1 MKKHVVSAL
10 LVLATLL
17 AGATTPG
24 TAQAEKPK
32 ATASTK
38 DAKGASDTK
47 RGSRKKDAPMSVG
60 APNQG
65 KLRGARKLRVTDDV
79 ITKKSS
85 STWGLPEL
93 TNLIQR
99 AARKVRKKHGGP
111 ALLVGDLSAKLGG
124 PLVGHNSHQSGRD
137 ADIGFFV
144 TNSKG
149 KPFRAKRFLPFD
161 DAGVG
166 KDVPW
171 ARFDDARNW
180 ALVRALLTDEQV
192 TVRHIFVT
200 AGLEARLLAYAKQ
213 KKEPEELITR
223 AATVLMAPRDADVH
237 DDHFH
242 IRISCPEAMR
252 GTCIE
257 DSLPKGAAEP
267 KADGDAADTAAPAK
281 EAPAEGV
288 AALAEKAAAE
298 AIAAPATKADK
309 PAKKVDDSPY

>member
-1 MKKHVVSAL
+1 MKQRVVSVL
-10 LVLATLL
+10 LIVATCV
-17 AGATTPG
+17 AGLTVPG
-24 TAQAEKPK
+24 TAEAEKPK
-32 ATASTK
+32 TTAAA
-38 DAKGASDTK
+38 AKEGKGGA
-47 RGSRKKDAPMSVG
+47 RKKDAPMSVG

-85 STWGLPEL
+85 STWGLPDL

-99 AARKVRKKHGGP
+99 AARAVRKKHGGP

-180 ALVRALLTDEQV
+180 AFVRALLTDEQV
-192 TVRHIFVT
+192 TVRHVFVT
-200 AGLEARLLAYAKQ
+200 AGLEARLLAFAKQ
-213 KKEPEELITR
+213 KKEPEELVTR
-223 AATVLMAPRDADVH
+223 AASVLMAPKDADVH

-242 IRISCPEAMR
+242 IRIACPEAMR

-257 DSLPKGAAEP
+257 DSLPKAAAEP
-267 KADGDAADTAAPAK
+267 KASGDGADGAKAP
-281 EAPAEGV
+281 PAEGV

-298 AIAAPATKADK
+298 AIAAPKADK
-309 PAKKVDDSPY
+309 AAPREERDGDPY